1 MIRASQNSHGSS
13 VRRCRLRMS
22 ECASTSIKSHSCDVA
37 TFKFKVKLRK
47 QNQLPIESC
56 SCRCGSSLF
65 LRRHQR
71 QSAQGPHSAWGV
83 TIADGLWE
91 WLESVGIYVRLS
103 SFLLM
108 WLRETRA
115 SGLWHP
121 SAKGEVV
128 QVRTECCYSE
138 RDGWNEMERE
148 AGSYL

>member
-1 MIRASQNSHGSS
+1 MWKFPILPYSYDDINDSHHRVHIAHG
-13 VRRCRLRMS
+13 
-22 ECASTSIKSHSCDVA
+22 
-37 TFKFKVKLRK
+37 
-47 QNQLPIESC
+47 
-56 SCRCGSSLF
+56 
-65 LRRHQR
+65 
-71 QSAQGPHSAWGV
+71 